1 VSPLPYARRTQRR
14 CGGRAAIRSSLAAP
28 CAPQLVVVFD
38 ADMVAAPEF
47 YVRVL
52 AELADPQARASLYPN
67 RRMRACMRPLAP
79 GCRGAG
85 VARSLPE
92 DAAHGRSSLRA
103 LRLLAGRQRAA
114 PLAPPTRLEHHTAGR
129 HALQSAL
136 GQFKGAAG

>member
-28 CAPQLVVVFD
+28 C
-38 ADMVAAPEF
+38 APEF

-103 LRLLAGRQRAA
+103 RRLLAGRQRAA